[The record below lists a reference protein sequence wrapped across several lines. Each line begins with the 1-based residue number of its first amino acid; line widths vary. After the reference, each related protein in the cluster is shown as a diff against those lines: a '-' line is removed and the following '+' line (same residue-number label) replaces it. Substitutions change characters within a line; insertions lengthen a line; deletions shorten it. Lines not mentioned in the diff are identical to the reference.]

1 VAGEN
6 SESGPILASK
16 AGMPSARTGL
26 GEGDEPKQ
34 AHALPAVVL
43 AFSALFAA
51 GLWAADYP
59 TWRIVTAALLLVSMV
74 PGAFP
79 GVVRARLESARPS
92 VAPILATAT
101 HLGVVA
107 LTGGL
112 RSPFLVAIIGPFTGV
127 LQNFG
132 WSWVSKG
139 ALALIGAGAMAMAH
153 LPAAWFGPPVAE
165 PVGSL
170 LTAATLIAVAAT
182 NSWLFL
188 VMTRALSAVHAEVD
202 RARSQ
207 MAAQA
212 LARARELEQLGAQLS
227 HELRNPLG
235 AIKTLVQL
243 SARDAADERSRERLQ
258 VAEAEVE
265 RMDGILREY
274 LSFSRPFARLRPE
287 PVALGALADEVLLL
301 LGAQAASAGV
311 ALRRHGEARLE
322 VDPGCLKEALFNL
335 VANALAAT
343 PAGGTVGVEIAELDG
358 RVRLAVRDTGR
369 GMPREVLERVG
380 TPFFTTREEGTG
392 LGVALARA
400 AFLQHGGSLEYASAE
415 GQGTTATAVLPLRFR
430 DGRGDGA
437 PAAR

>member
-1 VAGEN
+1 MVGDN
-6 SESGPILASK
+6 PESGSILAR
-16 AGMPSARTGL
+16 AEGMPEPRTGPDSVSEARL
-26 GEGDEPKQ
+26 
-34 AHALPAVVL
+34 ARALPGVVL
-43 AFSALFAA
+43 AVSALFTV
-51 GLWAADYP
+51 GLWVARYP
-59 TWRIVTAALLLVSMV
+59 TWRIVAAALLLVSMAH
-74 PGAFP
+74 GAFP
-79 GVVRARLESARPS
+79 GVVRARLGSARPS
-92 VAPILATAT
+92 AAPILATAT

-132 WSWVSKG
+132 WSRVSAG
-139 ALALIGAGAMAMAH
+139 ALALIGVGAVAMAH

-170 LTAATLIAVAAT
+170 LTAMTLIAVAAT

-202 RARSQ
+202 RARGQ

-227 HELRNPLG
+227 HELKNPLG

-243 SARDAADERSRERLQ
+243 SARDAADDRSRERLR

-274 LSFSRPFARLRPE
+274 LTFSRPFAKLRPE
-287 PVALGALADEVLLL
+287 PVEIGPLADEVLLVL
-301 LGAQAASAGV
+301 ATQAASAGV
-311 ALRRHGEARLE
+311 ALRRRGEARLE
-322 VDPGCLKEALFNL
+322 VDPGCLREALFNL
-335 VANALAAT
+335 VANGVAAT
-343 PAGGTVGVEIAELDG
+343 PAGGEVVVEIAEADG
-358 RVRLAVRDTGR
+358 RARLVVRDTGR
-369 GMPREVLERVG
+369 GMPREVLERIG

-400 AFLQHGGSLEYASAE
+400 AFLRHGGSLEYASAE

-430 DGRGDGA
+430 EGRGDGA